1 LCAGLFSGIHFFTK
15 SSAGVLR
22 FGLFC
27 LRVYDCY
34 VIKRLPKRK
43 GREMKRFAFI
53 FSLNGNVGN
62 TIVEATS
69 EAKAIAKF
77 KADKVGATI
86 LIISTGM
93 RA

>member
-1 LCAGLFSGIHFFTK
+1 
-15 SSAGVLR
+15 
-22 FGLFC
+22 
-27 LRVYDCY
+27 
-34 VIKRLPKRK
+34 
-43 GREMKRFAFI
+43 MKRFAFI

>member
-1 LCAGLFSGIHFFTK
+1 
-15 SSAGVLR
+15 
-22 FGLFC
+22 
-27 LRVYDCY
+27 
-34 VIKRLPKRK
+34 
-43 GREMKRFAFI
+43 MKRFAFI

-69 EAKAIAKF
+69 EKEAIAKF
-77 KADKVGATI
+77 EAEKVGATI